1 MNSTG
6 YRGRRGGLVKPTLFF
21 GLGLAFVVLAAAIF
35 LFAPLAGFLATLSLC
50 IAAVCFVY
58 YALRWAVENGFFVG
72 VATALL
78 WVIRVAFFAA
88 LISFIVVEC
97 LVISHERIDAEAQS
111 ADYLIVL
118 GCGVDGERPSLM
130 LQSRI
135 DTAENFL
142 KAHPNV
148 VAVLSGGQGP
158 GEDITEAEAMRRALV
173 AAGIDESRLLLE
185 ETSTDTIRN
194 ISNSLDIIGRDS
206 GKVAILSND
215 FHLYRARV
223 IARHEGVD
231 AATVCAATPRV
242 DLSLVYHIREYFSL
256 VKVFFTYLLD

>member
-6 YRGRRGGLVKPTLFF
+6 YRGRRGGMVQPSLFF
-21 GLGLAFVVLAAAIF
+21 GLGLAFVLIAATIY
-35 LFAPLAGFLATLSLC
+35 LFAPLMGFLAQLSLC

-58 YALRWAVENGFFVG
+58 YALRQAVENGYCVRA
-72 VATALL
+72 ATALL
-78 WVIRVAFFAA
+78 WVIRIAFLAA
-88 LISFIVVEC
+88 LVSFIVVEC
-97 LVISHERIDAEAQS
+97 LVISHERIDAEAQD

-118 GCGVDGERPSLM
+118 GCGVDGERPSQM

-142 KAHPNV
+142 KTHPDV
-148 VAVLSGGQGP
+148 IAVLSGGQGP
-158 GEDITEAEAMRRALV
+158 GEDITEAEAMRRALA

-185 ETSTDTIRN
+185 EESADTIRN
-194 ISNSLDIIGRDS
+194 ISYSLDIIGRDS

-231 AATVCAATPRV
+231 AATVCAATPRI
-242 DLSLVYHIREYFSL
+242 DLSLTYHIREYFSL
-256 VKVFFTYLLD
+256 VKVFFSYLF